1 MKKYVDGKLVEMSEA
16 DAEKVE
22 QERSDAS
29 KPAPYAPS
37 NLTPRRFSYL
47 LAITGLDDVW
57 AVLEAELKT
66 TDRAKFAQIKA
77 QRSAHSFSQ
86 AKTLG
91 LVAMFADTAKVVAPD
106 ADLSIKAI
114 KAAWKLAEQV
124 EL

>member
-1 MKKYVDGKLVEMSEA
+1 MHKYVNGKLIKMSEA

-22 QERSDAS
+22 QERAVAS
-29 KPAPYAPS
+29 QPAPYAPTD
-37 NLTPRRFSYL
+37 LTPRRFEYL

-57 AVLEAELKT
+57 AALEDELKA

-77 QRSAHSFSQ
+77 QRSAPLFSQ
-86 AKTLG
+86 AKTLV
-91 LVAMFADTAKVVAPD
+91 LVATFADTARVVAPD